1 MRMVGTGKRIIIYI
15 GESDRWQ
22 GKPLYMALLET
33 LKEAG
38 LAGAT
43 VTRGAAGFG
52 AHSRIH
58 TAAIERLSEDLPLI
72 VQVVDTP
79 EQIEKALALVGPM
92 VREGLIT
99 VDEVEIVKYTHRY
112 LQPLPGDK
120 RVGEVMTREVHS
132 VSPDTPL
139 AEVLNLMLINLLK
152 AVPVVGNDQRVMGII
167 TDGNLLAR
175 GGVQARIAIAERL
188 DQHTLQAQLGT
199 LREEGKTAHQVMTT
213 PVITVPET
221 ATLAHATHQMAEHN
235 LKRLPVVDARGRL
248 VGMISRVDVLRTVS
262 EAHSEAGHPAPP
274 SKVGQTVG
282 EVMDRDVPIV
292 ALDTDLTDLVEKMIA
307 AGLKRVIVVDGTGQ
321 AVGVITDGDLVAR
334 IAPEARPGLLQ
345 ALTRRLRGR
354 PRLPDV
360 NAAQLMSPGVLSGL
374 PDTPVVDAIQQ
385 MLAQKRKRFLV
396 VDEAGKPL
404 GMVDRQMLLR
414 AVIGG

>member
-1 MRMVGTGKRIIIYI
+1 
-15 GESDRWQ
+15 
-22 GKPLYMALLET
+22 
-33 LKEAG
+33 
-38 LAGAT
+38 
-43 VTRGAAGFG
+43 
-52 AHSRIH
+52 
-58 TAAIERLSEDLPLI
+58 
-72 VQVVDTP
+72 
-79 EQIEKALALVGPM
+79 
-92 VREGLIT
+92 
-99 VDEVEIVKYTHRY
+99 
-112 LQPLPGDK
+112 
-120 RVGEVMTREVHS
+120 
-132 VSPDTPL
+132 
-139 AEVLNLMLINLLK
+139 
-152 AVPVVGNDQRVMGII
+152 MGII

-188 DQHTLQAQLGT
+188 DQHALQAQLGT

-360 NAAQLMSPGVLSGL
+360 NAAQLMSPGVLSGP

>member
-262 EAHSEAGHPAPP
+262 KAHSEAGHPAPP

-292 ALDTDLTDLVEKMIA
+292 ALDTDLTGLVEKMIA